1 MVTVLNFSEQHYND
15 VFRQALPAWFAA
27 TTSSLNAEQ
36 SCYFS
41 FLVEQYDSK
50 IKKSMSIDLS
60 KIFLDAK
67 INQIVES
74 S

>member
-41 FLVEQYDSK
+41 FLVEQYDSRLK
-50 IKKSMSIDLS
+50 ISVNRFKQNLFECDVFIEKL
-60 KIFLDAK
+60 FL
-67 INQIVES
+67 V
-74 S
+74 

>member
-1 MVTVLNFSEQHYND
+1 HSFKHKNLNLYQMVTVLNFSEQHYND
-15 VFRQALPAWFAA
+15 VFRQTLPVWFAA

-50 IKKSMSIDLS
+50 IKKVC
-60 KIFLDAK
+60 
-67 INQIVES
+67 Q
-74 S
+74 